1 MFPFKKNPPEWKKQ
15 ELIDELNIFL
25 KIYPNRPIKTNDGGM
40 MFPHMFSVFFI
51 LRKLQPEFI
60 IESGIFRGQSTWLIE
75 NSLPNAKILSI
86 DINLDQRKYIS
97 KKAEYS
103 NLDFK
108 YHNFLRIPKN
118 TLVFFDDHQSHLER
132 IKECKFFDIK
142 NIIFE
147 DNYPSKRGDFPT
159 LRHSYLNEGF
169 NHSLTFLNILKTT
182 YLLLTMFFKK
192 KIYKNFYIQLDE
204 ITSRLRD
211 RKPNNID
218 FKQIEKVLDIYYE
231 FPPIIKIDKTK
242 WGDDANQDFY
252 RTESPILDEMTLNFE
267 DFKDELKIYNYIT
280 YIKLK

>member
-108 YHNFLRIPKN
+108 YHNFIIITRIFKTFMYLSRFLPHIFSRDFLCHITN
-118 TLVFFDDHQSHLER
+118 INMNDYY
-132 IKECKFFDIK
+132 
-142 NIIFE
+142 IIF
-147 DNYPSKRGDFPT
+147 
-159 LRHSYLNEGF
+159 
-169 NHSLTFLNILKTT
+169 
-182 YLLLTMFFKK
+182 
-192 KIYKNFYIQLDE
+192 
-204 ITSRLRD
+204 
-211 RKPNNID
+211 
-218 FKQIEKVLDIYYE
+218 
-231 FPPIIKIDKTK
+231 
-242 WGDDANQDFY
+242 
-252 RTESPILDEMTLNFE
+252 
-267 DFKDELKIYNYIT
+267 
-280 YIKLK
+280 